1 MKFINKYKA
10 KRYLK
15 KHQEQKLIETLSE
28 LINEYVDEVITLKK
42 MITSLKEDNQSILNE
57 IEINPK
63 KEE

>member
-1 MKFINKYKA
+1 MKFKNRYKA

-15 KHQEQKLIETLSE
+15 KHQYEKLFETLME
-28 LINEYVDEVITLKK
+28 LINGYISDI
-42 MITSLKEDNQSILNE
+42 MILEQMIVSLKEDNQSILNE

>member
-15 KHQEQKLIETLSE
+15 KHRDQKLIETLTE
-28 LINEYVDEVITLKK
+28 LINEYVDEIKALEKIVA
-42 MITSLKEDNQSILNE
+42 SLKEDNQSILNE

>member
-1 MKFINKYKA
+1 MKFINRYKA

-15 KHQEQKLIETLSE
+15 KHQDKKLIETLME
-28 LINEYVDEVITLKK
+28 LIDDYVDNI
-42 MITSLKEDNQSILNE
+42 MILEQMIVSLKEDNQSILNE

>member
-1 MKFINKYKA
+1 MKFINKRKA

-15 KHQEQKLIETLSE
+15 KHQDQKLIETLTE
-28 LINEYVDEVITLKK
+28 LINEYVDEIKALEK
-42 MITSLKEDNQSILNE
+42 IIASLKEDNQSILNE

>member
-1 MKFINKYKA
+1 MKFINKRKA

-15 KHQEQKLIETLSE
+15 KHSDQKLIETLTE
-28 LINEYVDEVITLKK
+28 VINGYIDEVKILEK
-42 MITSLKEDNQSILNE
+42 MVTSLKEDNQSILNE